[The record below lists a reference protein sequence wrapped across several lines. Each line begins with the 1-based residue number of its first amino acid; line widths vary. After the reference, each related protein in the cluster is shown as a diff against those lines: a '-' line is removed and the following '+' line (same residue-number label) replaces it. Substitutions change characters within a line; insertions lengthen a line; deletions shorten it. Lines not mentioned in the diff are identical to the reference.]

1 MKIARITAQSRARL
15 DERLTQFGPAERYR
29 PPSRGWIK
37 AIREAL
43 GMSTAQ
49 LAKRLGVRQPSIVD
63 LERSEEKGSIEL
75 ATLRRVAEALDC
87 TLVYALVP
95 NSPLRRR
102 SARARALS
110 CGAGGGPIEH
120 TMLLEDQDVGGPA
133 PSGRSM
139 TSFARPVPGASG
151 IDAGDR
157 PLRGAG
163 RRDTSHAR

>member
-1 MKIARITAQSRARL
+1 MKTARMTAQSRTRL

-29 PPSRGWIK
+29 PPNRGWIR

-49 LAKRLGVRQPSIVD
+49 LAKRLGVRQPSVVD

-95 NSPLRRR
+95 NQPLETTI
-102 SARARALS
+102 RARALS
-110 CGAGGGPIEH
+110 LLRRRRRPIEH
-120 TMLLEDQDVGGPA
+120 TMLLEAQDVGGPVTE
-133 PSGRSM
+133 RQVDDIIRE
-139 TSFARPVPGASG
+139 TSP
-151 IDAGDR
+151 
-157 PLRGAG
+157 
-163 RRDTSHAR
+163 RRFWD

>member
-1 MKIARITAQSRARL
+1 MKIARLTAQSRARL
-15 DERLTQFGPAERYR
+15 DERLAHFGPAERYR

-87 TLVYALVP
+87 NLVYALVP
-95 NSPLRRR
+95 NQPLEMTIR
-102 SARARALS
+102 ARARALLRRRRS
-110 CGAGGGPIEH
+110 PIEH
-120 TMLLEDQDVGGPA
+120 TMLLEAQDVAGPDTE
-133 PSGRSM
+133 RQIDDIIRE
-139 TSFARPVPGASG
+139 TSP
-151 IDAGDR
+151 
-157 PLRGAG
+157 
-163 RRDTSHAR
+163 RRFWD

>member
-29 PPSRGWIK
+29 PPNRGWIR

-87 TLVYALVP
+87 TLVYALIP
-95 NSPLRRR
+95 NQPLETTI
-102 SARARALS
+102 RARALS
-110 CGAGGGPIEH
+110 LLRRRRRPIEH
-120 TMLLEDQDVGGPA
+120 TMLLEAQDVAGPDTE
-133 PSGRSM
+133 RQIDDIIRE
-139 TSFARPVPGASG
+139 TSP
-151 IDAGDR
+151 
-157 PLRGAG
+157 
-163 RRDTSHAR
+163 RRFWD

>member
-15 DERLTQFGPAERYR
+15 DERLTQFGPADRYR
-29 PPSRGWIK
+29 PPNRGWIR

-63 LERSEEKGSIEL
+63 LERSEEKGSMEL

-95 NSPLRRR
+95 NQPLETTI
-102 SARARALS
+102 RARALS
-110 CGAGGGPIEH
+110 LLRRRRSPIEH
-120 TMLLEDQDVGGPA
+120 TMLLEAQDVGGPITE
-133 PSGRSM
+133 RQVDDIIRE
-139 TSFARPVPGASG
+139 TSP
-151 IDAGDR
+151 
-157 PLRGAG
+157 
-163 RRDTSHAR
+163 RRFWD

>member
-29 PPSRGWIK
+29 PPNRGWIR

-95 NSPLRRR
+95 NQPLETTI
-102 SARARALS
+102 RARALS
-110 CGAGGGPIEH
+110 LLRRRRRPIEH
-120 TMLLEDQDVGGPA
+120 TMLLEAQDVGGA
-133 PSGRSM
+133 VTERQVDDIIRE
-139 TSFARPVPGASG
+139 TSP
-151 IDAGDR
+151 
-157 PLRGAG
+157 
-163 RRDTSHAR
+163 RRFWD

>member
-29 PPSRGWIK
+29 PPNRGWIR

-49 LAKRLGVRQPSIVD
+49 LAKRLGVRQPSIID

-95 NSPLRRR
+95 NQPLETTI
-102 SARARALS
+102 RARALS
-110 CGAGGGPIEH
+110 LLRRRRRPIEH
-120 TMLLEDQDVGGPA
+120 TMLLEAQDVGGPITE
-133 PSGRSM
+133 RQIDDIIRE
-139 TSFARPVPGASG
+139 TSP
-151 IDAGDR
+151 
-157 PLRGAG
+157 
-163 RRDTSHAR
+163 RRFWD

>member
-1 MKIARITAQSRARL
+1 MKIARLTAQSRFRL
-15 DERLTQFGPAERYR
+15 DERLAQFGAAEQYR

-87 TLVYALVP
+87 NLVYALVP
-95 NSPLRRR
+95 NQPLEMTIR
-102 SARARALS
+102 ARARALLRRRRS
-110 CGAGGGPIEH
+110 PIEH
-120 TMLLEDQDVGGPA
+120 TMLLEAQDVAGPDTD
-133 PSGRSM
+133 RQIDDIIRE
-139 TSFARPVPGASG
+139 TSP
-151 IDAGDR
+151 
-157 PLRGAG
+157 
-163 RRDTSHAR
+163 RRFWD